1 MIDEQ
6 HGYPSLAAVD
16 AEIKS
21 LREKLA
27 VLLYEEEKIMAQRLH
42 MMNKLRICLEI
53 MQRHMPPQNPCPE
66 GKFPELSG
74 VEQ

>member
-16 AEIKS
+16 AEIKT

-42 MMNKLRICLEI
+42 LMNKLRICLEI
-53 MQRHMPPQNPCPE
+53 MQHHMPEQKPCPE
-66 GKFPELSG
+66 GKFPELSCAG
-74 VEQ
+74 